1 MHVYECASIPYMCAE
16 LLISVLAWNTQHY
29 AERWTRAHGAS
40 KSCSGADPQIPQR
53 CRELDHFCCDRGE
66 GASSQHPCNFL
77 GPISVVGYM
86 LNSTTVQHPR
96 LGIDASRWAACDRGI
111 VRGACQHRPWCRTAH
126 GIAEHMGILCHKKKV
141 RDMCAE
147 TETNSTQGYS
157 RYGQAL
163 QVEPRM
169 VGRDPI
175 KENQKRT
182 RPAHF
187 VRVHSK
193 VSRHW

>member
-1 MHVYECASIPYMCAE
+1 MHVYECASSPYMCAE

-126 GIAEHMGILCHKKKV
+126 GIAEHMGILCHKKKGPRYV
-141 RDMCAE
+141 CGDRDQQHSRIF
-147 TETNSTQGYS
+147 TLWPSTASGTPHGGKRSNQRNQRQG
-157 RYGQAL
+157 Q
-163 QVEPRM
+163 P
-169 VGRDPI
+169 
-175 KENQKRT
+175 T
-182 RPAHF
+182 
-187 VRVHSK
+187 
-193 VSRHW
+193 

>member
-1 MHVYECASIPYMCAE
+1 MGTGFRCVAAAGISADTCRENGGQARNTSAGVHNGASHSLTLVMHVYECASIPYMCAE

-126 GIAEHMGILCHKKKV
+126 GIAEHMGILCH
-141 RDMCAE
+141 
-147 TETNSTQGYS
+147 
-157 RYGQAL
+157 
-163 QVEPRM
+163 
-169 VGRDPI
+169 
-175 KENQKRT
+175 
-182 RPAHF
+182 
-187 VRVHSK
+187 
-193 VSRHW
+193 